1 MGSLWMVVA
10 SLGFALM
17 GYFVKICSQYFD
29 YQEIVFWRMLFA
41 TIVLIL
47 IASARGQSIKTPY
60 LKGHIIRGLVGTIA
74 LILYFYLIT
83 YLPLATAVTLS
94 YTSVIWF
101 IIFSFFI
108 LKQRVSPLVLL
119 CAIIGLI
126 GVALL
131 VQPTFSQGQIGITLV
146 GILTGA
152 ISALAYIQVKE
163 LTLLKEP
170 EWRIVFYFS
179 LIGTIVTGIWSLF
192 SGFHSLTLENFA
204 YILAMG
210 ASALVGQMCMTLAYS
225 KGDLFISSIL
235 SYLTI
240 VFSFLIGF
248 FILGDQLSVKE
259 GMGILLVIA
268 SGVMS
273 SVFNQK
279 KQKPKKKLTYNH

>member
-1 MGSLWMVVA
+1 MDSLWMVIA
-10 SLGFALM
+10 SLGFSLM

-41 TIVLIL
+41 TTVLL
-47 IASARGQSIKTPY
+47 AIAKVKGQSIKTSHF
-60 LKGHIIRGLVGTIA
+60 KNHVIRGVIGTIA

-83 YLPLATAVTLS
+83 YLPLATAITLS

-101 IIFSFFI
+101 IVFSFFI
-108 LKQRVSPLVLL
+108 LKQKVSLLVLF
-119 CAIIGLI
+119 CATLGLI

-146 GILTGA
+146 GILTGV
-152 ISALAYIQVKE
+152 ISALAYIQVKQ
-163 LTLLKEP
+163 LTILKEP

-179 LIGTIVTGIWSLF
+179 LIGTTITGIWSSF
-192 SGFHSLTLENFA
+192 SGFHTVTLENFV
-204 YILAMG
+204 YILFMG

-225 KGDLFISSIL
+225 KKDLFMSSIL

-248 FILGDQLSVKE
+248 FILGDQLSLKE
-259 GMGILLVIA
+259 GIGILLIVA
-268 SGVMS
+268 SGLMS
-273 SVFNQK
+273 SLFNRNK
-279 KQKPKKKLTYNH
+279 VKSARN